1 MGSSMAAID
10 KEPGGFLKALQNHH
24 KVIMGGRPEVRPG
37 ELKEKGNRAGDTV
50 FVEPDLVRGTLDKG
64 FEVFRSLP
72 EPMTRAT
79 FLMFLVAEVHPFDDG
94 NGRLA
99 RVVMN
104 AELTAANQ
112 RRIIIPTAYR
122 DDYLLALRAMT
133 RQSNPTPLIRMLD
146 YAQEFTARI
155 DFRDLQNALAALR
168 NANAFLTPGEGRLRM
183 PQ

>member
-24 KVIMGGRPEVRPG
+24 TVIMGGRPEVRPG
-37 ELKEKGNRAGDTV
+37 VFKEKGNRAAGTV

-133 RQSNPTPLIRMLD
+133 RQSNPTQLIRMLD

>member
-1 MGSSMAAID
+1 
-10 KEPGGFLKALQNHH
+10 
-24 KVIMGGRPEVRPG
+24 
-37 ELKEKGNRAGDTV
+37 
-50 FVEPDLVRGTLDKG
+50 
-64 FEVFRSLP
+64 
-72 EPMTRAT
+72 
-79 FLMFLVAEVHPFDDG
+79 
-94 NGRLA
+94 
-99 RVVMN
+99 MN